1 MTNSTN
7 VLTTPARLPASDLAT
22 PEHFDFAPDHVNVD
36 WIEPRGHQHGMREI
50 AEVLDGHL
58 LAPEDIQ
65 RVLARADPDLREL
78 GDEPLVARL
87 T

>member
-1 MTNSTN
+1 MTNSTS
-7 VLTTPARLPASDLAT
+7 VLTRFASDPAI

-78 GDEPLVARL
+78 EGHH

>member
-7 VLTTPARLPASDLAT
+7 VLTTPARLPASDPAI
-22 PEHFDFAPDHVNVD
+22 PEHFDFAPDHVNVGL
-36 WIEPRGHQHGMREI
+36 IEPRGHQHGMREI

>member
-7 VLTTPARLPASDLAT
+7 VLTRFASDPAI
-22 PEHFDFAPDHVNVD
+22 PEHFNFVPDHVNVD
-36 WIEPRGHQHGMREI
+36 LVDPRDHQHGMREI

-58 LAPEDIQ
+58 LAPEDIH
-65 RVLARADPDLREL
+65 
-78 GDEPLVARL
+78 